1 MSLRS
6 VGVEEELLLVDPAT
20 GRPRA
25 VAGTALQV
33 VRQADPGQGHGPG
46 AETGG
51 HDAAD
56 VLELELQLQQL
67 ETNTEPCRALDDL
80 GREVRRCRASAADA
94 GTRAGVQVAALATSR
109 TAETTGT
116 AEWPTLAL
124 PCLGWP

>member
-25 VAGTALQV
+25 VAGTALQA
-33 VRQADPGQGHGPG
+33 VRQADPGQGHGPE

-51 HDAAD
+51 PDAAE

-67 ETNTEPCRALDDL
+67 ETNTQPCRARQQTPQHHRD
-80 GREVRRCRASAADA
+80 GRSVRPCPDRLQPSPQPRSPRRYPADA
-94 GTRAGVQVAALATSR
+94 RSARPR
-109 TAETTGT
+109 TT
-116 AEWPTLAL
+116 
-124 PCLGWP
+124 